1 VIRLENREPS
11 NAEIMAA
18 LYLILKEL
26 KECSGGT
33 GYDAHWFVS
42 MVKQAADSI
51 GKVNIVE

>member
-1 VIRLENREPS
+1 MENREPS